1 MRIASVLNHLC
12 AILPLVGARI
22 SIPEVRKE
30 NKNHDLR
37 NLKAADLGYWHN
49 KIIMQVHDRIKD
61 EMPADS
67 EEYEKIMAEEI
78 STLCPIDDY
87 ECKSSVQEYMDKNR
101 ERVPKFMEQG
111 HSYQLH
117 RDFPKGFDSEVQN
130 HLTNIYYSV
139 YLLEHN
145 DLEDVI
151 KTITVINEDAQKS
164 DLSESNKAIIESIA
178 SIARGSSELW
188 TDAHKNPENAFHQ
201 LHKNNKRKL
210 QEEGKM
216 VLLSIV
222 TSPVQFVLADV
233 WGAIRAAIIPS
244 VMMIFQMTNIIS
256 MITGILRSAATDS
269 LYAAGIY
276 VPSKFDYAKCIFFK
290 VTDLKECN
298 RTTLFGPYFD
308 GTKLPGERPG
318 DEQNADEDP

>member
-1 MRIASVLNHLC
+1 
-12 AILPLVGARI
+12 
-22 SIPEVRKE
+22 
-30 NKNHDLR
+30 
-37 NLKAADLGYWHN
+37 
-49 KIIMQVHDRIKD
+49 
-61 EMPADS
+61 
-67 EEYEKIMAEEI
+67 
-78 STLCPIDDY
+78 
-87 ECKSSVQEYMDKNR
+87 
-101 ERVPKFMEQG
+101 
-111 HSYQLH
+111 
-117 RDFPKGFDSEVQN
+117 
-130 HLTNIYYSV
+130 
-139 YLLEHN
+139 
-145 DLEDVI
+145 
-151 KTITVINEDAQKS
+151 
-164 DLSESNKAIIESIA
+164 
-178 SIARGSSELW
+178 
-188 TDAHKNPENAFHQ
+188 
-201 LHKNNKRKL
+201 
-210 QEEGKM
+210 M